1 MTHDQSNAKYTEVKG
16 KALVHIYACGNA
28 HNKVGYARA
37 FVQSI
42 YKLPDDVHRDDAKRH
57 FEYELE
63 QADFSLIGKLRKL
76 RDGDNIR
83 VDVRYSLIV
92 DSVTGEVVSNVNV
105 YKYRILKTV
114 KYKY

>member
-1 MTHDQSNAKYTEVKG
+1 MSHDQSKTKYIEVKG
-16 KALVHIYACGNA
+16 KALVHIYARGIT
-28 HNKVGYARA
+28 HNSVGYARA

-42 YKLPDDVHRDDAKRH
+42 YNLPDDVERDDAKRH

-92 DSVTGEVVSNVNV
+92 DSATGEVVSNVNV
-105 YKYRILKTV
+105 YKYRILKTL